1 MKTIKTIAKLLIA
14 LTAIA
19 GAVYVVATYGD
30 KIVAW
35 AKKLMESCPCKCK
48 PAAEADTAPA
58 EEEAPAKEAPV
69 EEAPVEEAP
78 VEEAPV
84 EEAPAE
90 EIPAEEAPVEYP
102 LGEDAVVAAEED
114 FEN

>member
-1 MKTIKTIAKLLIA
+1 MKTIKAIAKLLIT

-58 EEEAPAKEAPV
+58 EEEAPA
-69 EEAPVEEAP
+69 EEAP

-90 EIPAEEAPVEYP
+90 EVPAEEAPVEDP
-102 LGEDAVVAAEED
+102 VGEDAVVADEED

>member
-1 MKTIKTIAKLLIA
+1 MKTIKAIAKLLIA

-58 EEEAPAKEAPV
+58 EEEAPAEEAPA

-78 VEEAPV
+78 V
-84 EEAPAE
+84 E

-102 LGEDAVVAAEED
+102 VGEDAVVAAEED

>member
-1 MKTIKTIAKLLIA
+1 MKTIKAIAKLLIA

-58 EEEAPAKEAPV
+58 EEEAPA
-69 EEAPVEEAP
+69 EEAP

-90 EIPAEEAPVEYP
+90 EVPAEEAPVEDP
-102 LGEDAVVAAEED
+102 VGEDAVVADEED

>member
-1 MKTIKTIAKLLIA
+1 MKTIKTIGKLLIA

-48 PAAEADTAPA
+48 PEVEADEAPA
-58 EEEAPAKEAPV
+58 E

-78 VEEAPV
+78 VVEAPV
-84 EEAPAE
+84 E
-90 EIPAEEAPVEYP
+90 EIPAEEAPVEDP
-102 LGEDAVVAAEED
+102 VGEDAVVAAEED

>member
-1 MKTIKTIAKLLIA
+1 MKTLKAIVKLFVA
-14 LTAIA
+14 LAAIA

-35 AKKLMESCPCKCK
+35 AKKLLESCPCKCK

-58 EEEAPAKEAPV
+58 EEEASA
-69 EEAPVEEAP
+69 EEAP

>member
-58 EEEAPAKEAPV
+58 EEEAPA
-69 EEAPVEEAP
+69 EEASAEEAP

>member
-1 MKTIKTIAKLLIA
+1 MKTLKAIVKLFVA
-14 LTAIA
+14 LAAIA

-35 AKKLMESCPCKCK
+35 AKKLLESCPCKCK

-58 EEEAPAKEAPV
+58 EEEAS
-69 EEAPVEEAP
+69 
-78 VEEAPV
+78 
-84 EEAPAE
+84 
-90 EIPAEEAPVEYP
+90 AEEAPVEYP